1 MKPIAYSYVRFSTPE
16 QIDGDSLR
24 RQMAGTIKW
33 CKDNDVE
40 LDTALTFHDLGRS
53 GFTGA
58 NFDEGALGSFFA
70 LVRDGTIK
78 RGSFLVLEELDRFS
92 RENPYIAAGKLFDL
106 VKAGITVVAVRDN
119 DVYSAERLGGSDP
132 LPLMMLVL
140 KLSQGHMESAK
151 KSFRGG
157 EVWAEKKRAARN
169 ERIPITRRCPEWL
182 YVEDGQFRVNEERQS
197 VVKRIFRETI
207 AGFGRRKIVEQ
218 LNAENVPA
226 FRGKRGW
233 QTSSVQKIIK
243 GKAVLGEYQPHL
255 GRHKAKNR
263 RPEGEPIEGYYPA
276 VIDEQMYWQAQAAVE
291 GRKHGSA
298 GRIGTNGAHFLKGLA
313 KCGECNG
320 VMHIVN
326 KGSSPK
332 GGVYYV
338 CDNAKRKMGCD
349 NGKHYRVDETERL
362 VLQVLSQFLA
372 GEIDLKRSEAAKIS
386 DVEVLNAQLKDRE
399 AVRQRLLKLVEV
411 AEFDDELTERFRS
424 TALHVRELK
433 AKLKTAK
440 AELKIARADYDIET
454 RRALLD
460 ELMLSIS
467 SDASEN
473 VVATKVKLNSII
485 RRFIEPV
492 IFSRVPGVELTIR
505 TWHFNNVGT
514 DGTFMTKDV
523 DGGGMTILLEEQN
536 KISDEAFAA
545 FYGQSRESWDAI
557 FGD

>member
-33 CKDNDVE
+33 CKDNGVE

-157 EVWAEKKRAARN
+157 EVWAEKKRVARN
-169 ERIPITRRCPEWL
+169 ERIPITKRCPEWL
-182 YVEDGQFRVNEERQS
+182 YIKDGQFHINEERQGI
-197 VVKRIFRETI
+197 VKRIFQETI
-207 AGFGRRKIVEQ
+207 AGFGRRKIVER
-218 LNAENVPA
+218 LNAEQIPA
-226 FRGKRGW
+226 FRGKQGW
-233 QTSSVQKIIK
+233 QTSSIQKIIK

-263 RPEGEPIEGYYPA
+263 RPEGEPIEAYYPA
-276 VIDEQMYWQAQAAVE
+276 VIEEQMYWQAQAAVE

-313 KCGECNG
+313 KCGECSS

-326 KGSSPK
+326 KGSPPK

-349 NGKHYRVDETERL
+349 NKKHYRVDETERL
-362 VLQVLSQFLA
+362 VLQVLSQFVA
-372 GEIDLKRSEAAKIS
+372 GEIDLNRSEAAKAS
-386 DVEVLNAQLKDRE
+386 DVEVLSAQLKDRE

-411 AEFDDELTERFRS
+411 AEFDEELTERFRA
-424 TALHVRELK
+424 TASQIRELK

-440 AELKIARADYDIET
+440 AELKMVRADYDAET
-454 RRALLD
+454 RKALLD

-467 SDASEN
+467 SGNLET
-473 VVATKVKLNSII
+473 VVATKVRLSSII

-492 IFSRVPGVELTIR
+492 TFSRVPGIELTIR
-505 TWHFNNVGT
+505 TWYFNDVRI
-514 DGTFMTKDV
+514 DGTFMMKGV
-523 DGGGMTILLEEQN
+523 DGGDMTVLLEEQR
-536 KISDEAFAA
+536 KVSDDAFEAFFGVNREA
-545 FYGQSRESWDAI
+545 FN
-557 FGD
+557 FG